1 MKCGLNWG
9 DYELKTAITY
19 TFIYALSELKAMFS
33 FLDGDPK
40 TSKYSGLGR
49 FEGFLSV
56 TRLVFDGG
64 LSTTAAGNFSYGF

>member
-9 DYELKTAITY
+9 DYETKTAITY
-19 TFIYALSELKAMFS
+19 TFIYALSAELMFS
-33 FLDGDPK
+33 FLDGDLK

-56 TRLVFDGG
+56 TSLVFDGG
-64 LSTTAAGNFSYGF
+64 FSTTAADNFSYGF